1 MHDELK
7 NGYCCKKEQGLI
19 LTQAAGISARF
30 RYAATVNLIGLL
42 VIGMCWGLTIPLMK
56 IAVDAGHHPL
66 GLLCWQLA
74 VSVIILGTY
83 LLVKGERYTPDKQT
97 ILYIVIIAFLG
108 TLIPNTFQIL
118 AFRHLPAGVMAI
130 IISTV
135 PIVSLLV
142 ALLVR
147 MEQFSWQRSL
157 GVLLGV
163 MALVLIAIP
172 DASLPD
178 PAKALWLLVA
188 LVAPVCYAIEGNFV
202 AARAPAQLSA
212 ATVLFFA
219 SLFGY
224 VFLQPIVIFAQWD
237 ISVSLPLDKSRLALL
252 GSSVGHVVAYGGYL
266 WLLGRAGAVF
276 TSQVAYV
283 VTLTGSALAIV
294 LLGER
299 FSSMLWF
306 ALVLILVALTLVRPV
321 SRR

>member
-1 MHDELK
+1 
-7 NGYCCKKEQGLI
+7 
-19 LTQAAGISARF
+19 
-30 RYAATVNLIGLL
+30 
-42 VIGMCWGLTIPLMK
+42 MK

-66 GLLCWQLA
+66 GLICWQLG
-74 VSVIILGTY
+74 VSVIILGIY
-83 LLVKGERYTPDKQT
+83 LLIKGERYTPDKPT
-97 ILYIVIIAFLG
+97 LLYIVIIAFLG

-147 MEQFSWQRSL
+147 MEKFSWKRSL

-163 MALVLIAIP
+163 LALVLIAIP

-178 PAKALWLLVA
+178 PSKAPWLLVA

-212 ATVLFFA
+212 ATVLFLA
-219 SLFGY
+219 SLFGFA
-224 VFLQPIVIFAQWD
+224 FLQPLVIFAQWD

-266 WLLGRAGAVF
+266 WLLSRAGAVF

-306 ALVLILVALTLVRPV
+306 ALVLVLLALTLVRPV